1 MSHGIRKAVAA
12 AAAASAGWIGL
23 MRPRTESPEV
33 LEQLKQYDY
42 AHRGYHDEE
51 KGIPENS
58 MAAFQR
64 GVEAGFGMELDVH
77 VSKDGHLVVLHDHEL
92 RRMCGVEGR
101 VEEKTLEELEQ
112 LHLLDTEEKIPLLR
126 QVLELVDGRV
136 PLIIELKVMKNHE
149 ELCQKVSKL
158 LDEYSG
164 LYCIESFDPRA
175 VAWYKKH
182 RPEVVRGQLLTYL
195 RKYGNTEYPALLDFA
210 LRNLLTNC
218 WTQPDFIAYDVRER
232 ENLSLQLCRKL
243 YHVCE
248 VDWTVRSPELYRKVK
263 ADHALV
269 IFENFDPRA

>member
-101 VEEKTLEELEQ
+101 VEEKTLEELERAASSRYRRK
-112 LHLLDTEEKIPLLR
+112 DSASAAGIGACRR
-126 QVLELVDGRV
+126 QSTSD
-136 PLIIELKVMKNHE
+136 
-149 ELCQKVSKL
+149 
-158 LDEYSG
+158 Y
-164 LYCIESFDPRA
+164 
-175 VAWYKKH
+175 
-182 RPEVVRGQLLTYL
+182 
-195 RKYGNTEYPALLDFA
+195 
-210 LRNLLTNC
+210 
-218 WTQPDFIAYDVRER
+218 
-232 ENLSLQLCRKL
+232 
-243 YHVCE
+243 
-248 VDWTVRSPELYRKVK
+248 
-263 ADHALV
+263 
-269 IFENFDPRA
+269 